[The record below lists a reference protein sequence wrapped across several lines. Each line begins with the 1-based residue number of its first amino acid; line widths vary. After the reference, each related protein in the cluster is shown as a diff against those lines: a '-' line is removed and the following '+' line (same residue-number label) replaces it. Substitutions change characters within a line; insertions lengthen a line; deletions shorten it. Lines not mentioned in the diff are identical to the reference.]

1 MRISKAAERAAETAG
16 SESERFDFTMSS
28 MREAADARKKF
39 ARLRPEF
46 LARLRAITSNEV
58 GSGSSLLSFQLQF
71 EKFEDGILA
80 AADKKMIA
88 FHFQF
93 GRRQN
98 LIGHRR
104 LPYSQIFSTK
114 LRICARP
121 RLKAP
126 HAIQNHN
133 RRAGELDEAIFFLE
147 DRRDRGLGVILLAR
161 VDGAGL

>member
-1 MRISKAAERAAETAG
+1 
-16 SESERFDFTMSS
+16 MSS

-39 ARLRPEF
+39 ARLGTGF
-46 LARLRAITSNEV
+46 LARLRAIASDEV
-58 GSGSSLLSFQLQF
+58 GSRGSLLSFQLQF
-71 EKFEDGILA
+71 QKFDCSVLA
-80 AADKKMIA
+80 ATDEKMIS
-88 FHFQF
+88 FYFQF

-98 LIGHRR
+98 SIGHRR

-126 HAIQNHN
+126 HAIHNHN

-147 DRRDRGLGVILLAR
+147 NGR
-161 VDGAGL
+161 